1 MPQAMQGKKQATA
14 APKSSQ
20 SQLSSSLQSRGMSM
34 ESLMGQDDI
43 GSLTGDAGKPSKDKT
58 QSFARKTAQAFFSKL
73 GALGNNKKE
82 QKK

>member
-20 SQLSSSLQSRGMSM
+20 SQLSSSLKARGMSE
-34 ESLMGQDDI
+34 ESLVGRDDI
-43 GSLTGDAGKPSKDKT
+43 GSLTGDEGKPSKDKT
-58 QSFARKTAQAFFSKL
+58 QSFARKTAQGFFSRL
-73 GALGNNKKE
+73 GALGNKKE